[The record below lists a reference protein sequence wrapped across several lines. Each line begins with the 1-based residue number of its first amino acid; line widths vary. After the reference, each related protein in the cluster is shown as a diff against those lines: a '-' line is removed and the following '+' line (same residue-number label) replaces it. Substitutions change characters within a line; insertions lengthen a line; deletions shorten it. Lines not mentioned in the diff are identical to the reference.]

1 MIKGIK
7 SYLHNK
13 SWQTFFFEISTYLF
27 VGTLPLLL
35 KINTIA
41 LWVFILGSL
50 ILCVKNNDWRV
61 NLKSKKRIL
70 WILFALLSLYF
81 IGLFSSKDFSAIIK
95 QIIKTLPLLI
105 VPLFVLSHNKGDFN
119 LKNIY
124 ISLGIGLFVGMLIC
138 WYNILISIMSKEKY
152 TEQAKYFFEWI
163 YTDWNL
169 VAPLDG
175 HPSYFAILIVLFLC
189 ALIMN
194 ENFKKLRRNR
204 LKLALIIFPYFL
216 FLIETSSRIGVISL
230 IIILLFYSIKKFN
243 YKRLLGMIVLLSIVI
258 LFSIKFDYLG
268 SKFTKVVS
276 MDGEIKIERYH
287 RWKEIIK
294 VFKAENNWLLGVGP
308 SDARKIYKSAY
319 DNGNFDLAFNNNY
332 NAHNQYLEFFISNGI
347 VGFLVYLT
355 VLGLFL
361 FETRLKKEALNFFIV
376 IVLFSMTESVFGRSQ
391 GVLIFAFF
399 YSFLILYY
407 QPKIEK

>member
-1 MIKGIK
+1 M
-7 SYLHNK
+7 
-13 SWQTFFFEISTYLF
+13 
-27 VGTLPLLL
+27 GTLPLLL

-50 ILCVKNNDWRV
+50 SLSLKKNDWRV

-70 WILFALLSLYF
+70 LVLSALLSLYF
-81 IGLFSSKDFSAIIK
+81 IGLFLSKDFGGSIK
-95 QIIKTLPLLI
+95 QVIKTLPLLI
-105 VPLFVLSHNKGDFN
+105 VPLTVLSHNKGDFN

-124 ISLGIGLFVGMLIC
+124 ISLGIGLFVGMLFC
-138 WYNILISIMSKEKY
+138 WYNILDSIMSKENY

-194 ENFKKLRRNR
+194 ENFIKLRKNR
-204 LKLALIIFPYFL
+204 LKLACIIFPYFL

-230 IIILLFYSIKKFN
+230 IIILLIYSVKK
-243 YKRLLGMIVLLSIVI
+243 YKYKGLLAMTVLLSIVI

-268 SKFTKVVS
+268 SKFTKIIS
-276 MDGEIKIERYH
+276 IDGEIKIERYH

-294 VFKAENNWLLGVGP
+294 VFESENNWVFGVGS
-308 SDARKIYKSAY
+308 SDAHKIYKSAY

-347 VGFLVYLT
+347 VGFLIYLA

-361 FETRLKKEALNFFIV
+361 YETRLKKEALSFFIV

-399 YSFLILYY
+399 YSFLTLYY
-407 QPKIEK
+407 QPKLEKRW

>member
-1 MIKGIK
+1 
-7 SYLHNK
+7 
-13 SWQTFFFEISTYLF
+13 

-41 LWVFILGSL
+41 LWIFILGSL

-169 VAPLDG
+169 VAPLNG

-308 SDARKIYKSAY
+308 SDAHKIYKSAY

-347 VGFLVYLT
+347 VGF
-355 VLGLFL
+355 
-361 FETRLKKEALNFFIV
+361 
-376 IVLFSMTESVFGRSQ
+376 
-391 GVLIFAFF
+391 
-399 YSFLILYY
+399 
-407 QPKIEK
+407 